1 MEREI
6 SGYYYDGKNSYIVYK
21 DERGNETMEERFEPE
36 INQILNNHADWFDDN
51 ISKVEGNRC
60 RKQAIAYAHK
70 DKRQKG
76 VRKHDRSNPVGDRFG
91 ADQE

>member
-1 MEREI
+1 MMRKKKRTYPLRRET
-6 SGYYYDGKNSYIVYK
+6 S
-21 DERGNETMEERFEPE
+21 PE
-36 INQILNNHADWFDDN
+36 MNQILNNHADWLDDN

-76 VRKHDRSNPVGDRFG
+76 VRKHDRSNPVGDRLG
-91 ADQE
+91 AYQE